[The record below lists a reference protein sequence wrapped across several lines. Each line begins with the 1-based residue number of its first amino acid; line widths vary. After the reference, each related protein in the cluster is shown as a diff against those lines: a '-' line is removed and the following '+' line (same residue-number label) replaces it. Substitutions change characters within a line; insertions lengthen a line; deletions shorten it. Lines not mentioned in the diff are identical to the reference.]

1 MRRNAQR
8 GALAALIIAG
18 LLVVIVFIDRW
29 NESQYAIELARIRAA
44 SHITNQISPSGM
56 PDNIITEIQVPTDV
70 TLFGE
75 RLPLENWEIR
85 ERFEREFYY
94 NYNSAWQIV
103 VWWKRSGRYFPMVH
117 AMLESAGLPTD
128 LEYLAV
134 AESGLANVK
143 SPANANGFWQFIP
156 GTAKRFGLR
165 VDDAIDERLDP
176 AKATRAAIAYFKYMK
191 SILPTWTLVAA
202 GYNMG
207 EDNVQQAMQWQHATS
222 YWNLYVNDETMRY
235 VFRIAAI
242 KELMSHADKYGL
254 DFSDLKPYRTPAVH
268 YVTVSGP
275 VASISD
281 WAYQYGVLY
290 KDVKVLNPW
299 LIGRSIPSGTY
310 QIALPL
316 SEEDRATVK

>member
-1 MRRNAQR
+1 
-8 GALAALIIAG
+8 
-18 LLVVIVFIDRW
+18 
-29 NESQYAIELARIRAA
+29 
-44 SHITNQISPSGM
+44 
-56 PDNIITEIQVPTDV
+56 
-70 TLFGE
+70 
-75 RLPLENWEIR
+75 
-85 ERFEREFYY
+85 
-94 NYNSAWQIV
+94 
-103 VWWKRSGRYFPMVH
+103 
-117 AMLESAGLPTD
+117 
-128 LEYLAV
+128 
-134 AESGLANVK
+134 
-143 SPANANGFWQFIP
+143 
-156 GTAKRFGLR
+156 
-165 VDDAIDERLDP
+165 
-176 AKATRAAIAYFKYMK
+176 
-191 SILPTWTLVAA
+191 
-202 GYNMG
+202 
-207 EDNVQQAMQWQHATS
+207 
-222 YWNLYVNDETMRY
+222 VNDETMRY